1 VSLATRII
9 PTLLVK
15 GGMLVKGER
24 FQAWRVVG
32 HPLQAARIHATR
44 GVDELIILDIAA
56 TPEGRGPDLK
66 LVESLCDSGFTPITV
81 GGGVRSVEDVYN
93 LLRAGADKVAIGTA
107 AFDDRYLLND
117 IAKRFGSQCLVLALD
132 YRHGRIVTNC
142 GTRAHD
148 TRPGMGVVTQAIA
161 AAQLG
166 VGEILLTSVD
176 REGTMTGYDL
186 EMIWTV
192 SEAVD
197 IPVVAHG
204 GAGIYQHM
212 LEAVLHG
219 ASAVA
224 AGAMFQFCD
233 FTPKGAAEYLSQHG
247 VETRRGHKEMPEV
260 RT

>member
-1 VSLATRII
+1 MPLATRII
-9 PTLLVK
+9 PSLLVK
-15 GGMLVKGER
+15 GGMLVKGR
-24 FQAWRVVG
+24 QFNSWRVVG
-32 HPLQAARIHATR
+32 HPLQAARIHGSR
-44 GVDELIILDIAA
+44 GVDELIILDIGA
-56 TPEGRGPDLK
+56 TPAGRGPDLK
-66 LVESLCDSGFTPITV
+66 MVESLCDSGFTPITV
-81 GGGVRSVEDVYN
+81 GGGVRSVQDVYD

-117 IAKRFGSQCLVLALD
+117 ITKRFGSQCLVLALD

-166 VGEILLTSVD
+166 VGEILLTCVE
-176 REGTMTGYDL
+176 REGTMEGYDL
-186 EMIWTV
+186 VMIKAV

-204 GAGIYQHM
+204 GAGTYQHM
-212 LEAVLHG
+212 LEAVQHG

-224 AGAMFQFCD
+224 AGAMFQFTEQ
-233 FTPKGAAEYLSQHG
+233 TPEGAAQYLAAHG
-247 VETRRGHKEMPEV
+247 VTTRTKEEA
-260 RT
+260 